1 MTTTIKI
8 KSTTTAGKI
17 PTTSDLEIA
26 ELGLNLADE
35 KLYSRNSSGIFE
47 IGKPGEV
54 PSGGTPDRPTSPELG
69 DLFYDITIDSL
80 LYWNGS
86 EWVPVGNEAI
96 ALNDLSDVDTAGV
109 TNGMVLAY
117 DQASG
122 EWKPV
127 SPASLSVD
135 VDLGYTPSA
144 TDGEVTNTA
153 GDNATIPG
161 ATSTDAGLLTA
172 EDKRKLDGI
181 EEGAEANPDL
191 TDYLQKGDNVSD
203 LINDAGYITDAD
215 VGDGKLTIK
224 DAEGTT
230 LGEFTADQA
239 TGTDTEVTLPATFS
253 GDYDDLINKPDIG
266 DGKITIVDADG
277 DPVGEFTVN
286 QAGDTEI
293 SLPEIPVPEDQIHIG
308 DTYPGTPSTGDLW
321 VDTSECPPVL
331 QIYDDCDDP
340 GNPEWTPI
348 GGDGTVKPID
358 PTPGDGNNS
367 ITPTPPGS
375 GTEADP
381 YVLTAK
387 ES

>member
-161 ATSTDAGLLTA
+161 ATGTEAGLLTA

-191 TDYLQKGDNVSD
+191 DDYLQKGDNVSELTNDAGYLTESDIPDDYLQKGDNVSD
-203 LINDAGYITDAD
+203 WTNDAGYHHSTQMSA
-215 VGDGKLTIK
+215 
-224 DAEGTT
+224 
-230 LGEFTADQA
+230 TA
-239 TGTDTEVTLPATFS
+239 S
-253 GDYDDLINKPDIG
+253 
-266 DGKITIVDADG
+266 
-277 DPVGEFTVN
+277 
-286 QAGDTEI
+286 
-293 SLPEIPVPEDQIHIG
+293 
-308 DTYPGTPSTGDLW
+308 
-321 VDTSECPPVL
+321 
-331 QIYDDCDDP
+331 
-340 GNPEWTPI
+340 
-348 GGDGTVKPID
+348 
-358 PTPGDGNNS
+358 
-367 ITPTPPGS
+367 
-375 GTEADP
+375 
-381 YVLTAK
+381 
-387 ES
+387 